1 MHPTIHHNN
10 YPTSR
15 YNNNSNYNNSN
26 NKPNCIKE
34 NSYITSI
41 ENEQG
46 EVVIEEKSVL
56 HDGFEVYHSSAH
68 KKRLKRMEKLRNRS
82 VRKDLESA
90 KRPVGTRFVLTNV
103 RPDLTEEDVE
113 EHLFKYFN
121 WLHNVYVR
129 RCQLKHDK
137 FASFILIIYDDDEID
152 PAIFEEFKWPG
163 RIKCFFAPNNR
174 RYRD

>member
-34 NSYITSI
+34 NSFITSI

-68 KKRLKRMEKLRNRS
+68 KK
-82 VRKDLESA
+82 
-90 KRPVGTRFVLTNV
+90 
-103 RPDLTEEDVE
+103 
-113 EHLFKYFN
+113 
-121 WLHNVYVR
+121 
-129 RCQLKHDK
+129 
-137 FASFILIIYDDDEID
+137 ILNIW
-152 PAIFEEFKWPG
+152 K
-163 RIKCFFAPNNR
+163 N
-174 RYRD
+174 